1 MITNATTDQLRQ
13 ALDEVNKL
21 YDGNVIFNRQPEPVG
36 SRIRFTL
43 RVKDS
48 KGPRARLSK
57 QGRRMTS
64 ACWHVHGDFFDTL
77 IDLNHDIYIKTGGDK
92 RVDYHGGNW
101 QDWNIGSRMFPMF
114 FSEACRC
121 NE

>member
-1 MITNATTDQLRQ
+1 MITNATIDQLRQ
-13 ALDEVNKL
+13 AMEAVNKL

-36 SRIRFTL
+36 SRLRFTL

-48 KGPRARLSK
+48 KGPGARRSH
-57 QGRRMTS
+57 QGRRMSS
-64 ACWHVHGDFFDTL
+64 ACWHVHGHFFEEL
-77 IDLNHDIYIKTGGDK
+77 FKVNPEAYVVAGGCK
-92 RVDYHGGNW
+92 RISKDGGNW
-101 QDWNIGSRMFPMF
+101 QDRNIGSRMFPMF